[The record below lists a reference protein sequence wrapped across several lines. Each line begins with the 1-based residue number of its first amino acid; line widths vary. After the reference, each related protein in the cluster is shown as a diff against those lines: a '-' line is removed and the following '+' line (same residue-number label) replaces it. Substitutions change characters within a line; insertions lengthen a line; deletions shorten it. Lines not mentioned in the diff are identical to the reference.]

1 MTRTNLRKLFF
12 PTYTLLVLGLNSQ
25 LEAQKNTNTTA
36 IGISAIYNFQTES
49 FGNGLRLAVPIG
61 RNFTL
66 VPQVSYF
73 YGFNQIHELHE
84 QLNLHYAPFRIGA
97 FTPYAIGGISANQW
111 FNYTESPY
119 KQASALSFLA
129 EVGGGVNFR
138 YKRLGIFA
146 EQRYNPMWK
155 EGSLHVGA
163 LLYFKK
169 KKKGRGGRGRGNEC
183 PAYL

>member
-1 MTRTNLRKLFF
+1 
-12 PTYTLLVLGLNSQ
+12 
-25 LEAQKNTNTTA
+25 
-36 IGISAIYNFQTES
+36 
-49 FGNGLRLAVPIG
+49 
-61 RNFTL
+61 

-119 KQASALSFLA
+119 KQASPLSFLA